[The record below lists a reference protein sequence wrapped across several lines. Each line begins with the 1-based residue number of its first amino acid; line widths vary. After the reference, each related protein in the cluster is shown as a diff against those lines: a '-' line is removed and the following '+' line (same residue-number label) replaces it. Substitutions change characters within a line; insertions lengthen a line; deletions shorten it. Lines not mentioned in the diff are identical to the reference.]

1 MTTIGQRIRDA
12 RKAAGKTQK
21 DFSKILGMSENYIW
35 QIENGQREP
44 SDRTVRDIC
53 RVFNVNEAWLRT
65 GEGEMHTPKTRSEE
79 LAEIFADVQ
88 ISDDA
93 RARLVKAFAA
103 LPDEA
108 YPQLYKWFQEMA
120 AKLLEQDNTE

>member
-1 MTTIGQRIRDA
+1 MNERIRSV
-12 RKAAGKTQK
+12 RTAAGLTQPEFAEK
-21 DFSKILGMSENYIW
+21 LGLTKNFISL
-35 QIENGQREP
+35 IENGQREP

-65 GEGEMHTPKTRSEE
+65 GEGEMKTPKTRSEE

-120 AKLLEQDNTE
+120 AKLLVQDNTE